1 MSVMALK
8 FNSCCKYYKMLYSIR
23 FSKFSTLASAPKT
36 EKKVRPINKDYS
48 KLEACNIYDAIPKLK
63 SSLWAKFDET
73 IELSIN
79 TYLDPRKP
87 NQSIKGVALLPHG
100 NGKQVRV
107 AVFATG
113 QDLKTALDA
122 GADVVGGEDLVA
134 KIQAGDISFERAIG
148 KNFIFLSII
157 FDKI

>member
-1 MSVMALK
+1 MSMMAFR
-8 FNSCCKYYKMLYSIR
+8 FNLCCKYYKISYSIR
-23 FSKFSTLASAPKT
+23 SSKFSILVSAPKP
-36 EKKVRPINKDYS
+36 EKKVRHNNKDYS
-48 KLEACNIYDAIPKLK
+48 KLEDFNIYDAIPKLK

-148 KNFIFLSII
+148 KNFIF
-157 FDKI
+157 